1 MAEVA
6 RYRAGLRDRIVVRLA
21 NALMRL
27 ASKQY
32 RDLLAG
38 VISHGFEA
46 AARDAGLL
54 RGKPPFTEPLDDPP
68 TQQHEETS

>member
-1 MAEVA
+1 MAEPI

-21 NALMRL
+21 NALLRL

-38 VISHGFEA
+38 VIRHGFGA
-46 AARDAGLL
+46 AAREAGLL
-54 RGKPPFTEPLDDPP
+54 NGVKRPFTEPLDDPP
-68 TQQHEETS
+68 TQHEETP